1 MKYFSMFSGIG
12 GFELAIKKT
21 IPHAECIGH
30 SEIDKHAINTYEK
43 HFPNHR
49 NYGDA
54 TSIRPEELPDFDML
68 CAGFPCQAFSI
79 AGKRK
84 GFKDSRGNL
93 FFEIVRILECKKPAV
108 IVLENVKGLLS
119 HKRGHTFR
127 IIIQTLDGLGYHL
140 EWLVLNSKNFKT
152 SQNRERIFIVG
163 YHRRKSRQEIFSL
176 GKNLALLSQE
186 NPKGLELLYDGDYQS
201 KRIYSISGVAP
212 TIPTGKAG
220 GNHIPFIA
228 EIHTEADSIGD

>member
-12 GFELAIKKT
+12 GFELAIHKSS
-21 IPHAECIGH
+21 PDAECVGY
-30 SEIDKHAINTYEK
+30 SEIDKHAIKTYEK
-43 HFPNHR
+43 HFPHHT

-54 TSIRPEELPDFDML
+54 TAIRPKELPDFDML

-93 FFEIVRILECKKPAV
+93 FFEIIRILECKKPAI
-108 IVLENVKGLLS
+108 IVLENVKGLLN
-119 HKRGHTFR
+119 HKKGNTFKV
-127 IIIQTLDGLGYHL
+127 IIQALDGLGYRL
-140 EWLVLNSKNFKT
+140 EWMVLNSKDFKT
-152 SQNRERIFIVG
+152 PQNRERIFIVG
-163 YHRRKSRQEIFSL
+163 HLGKKSRPEVFPL
-176 GKNLALLSQE
+176 GKNIALLNQK

-201 KRIYSISGVAP
+201 KRIYSISGVAQ

-228 EIHTEADSIGD
+228 EIHTEADSAGN